1 LFTKGISLNAYALTQ
16 ISPASITSLI
26 IVNIFICAIS
36 ATCCRIAVTVTD
48 ASGVPLSNA
57 VVYAEPIG
65 KPVAKSTATATAFI
79 EQKNKTFIP
88 LVSAVQ
94 SGSNISFPNRDLVRH
109 HVYSFSPAKT
119 FELKLY
125 SGIPANPVLFDTAGT
140 VVLGCNIHDTM
151 LAYIHIV
158 DTPYFAKTD
167 ESGKV
172 KPSDLPMGQYHLK
185 VWHYATLKENL
196 ISEQNVN
203 VKGAESVQFKLEVK
217 NK

>member
-1 LFTKGISLNAYALTQ
+1 MSLHKHHVFVSSALFLLASLQANAADVTIS
-16 ISPASITSLI
+16 
-26 IVNIFICAIS
+26 
-36 ATCCRIAVTVTD
+36 VTD
-48 ASGVPLSNA
+48 VTGTALANA
-57 VVYAEPIG
+57 VVYAEPVG
-65 KPVAKSTATATAFI
+65 KAAPKPNTTGMI
-79 EQKNKTFIP
+79 EQKNKQFIP
-88 LVSAVQ
+88 LVSVVQ
-94 SGSNISFPNRDLVRH
+94 SGSNINFPNRDLVRH

-125 SGIPANPVLFDTAGT
+125 SGIPANPVMFDKAGT

-167 ESGKV
+167 DSGKA
-172 KPSDLPMGQYHLK
+172 KLSDLPAGQYHLK

-196 ISEQNVN
+196 ITEQNLN
-203 VKGAESVQFKLEVK
+203 VKGSESASFKLEVQ